1 VKALAVALLSA
12 GFAVAQS
19 NPATD
24 AYERGVQLGNQQN
37 ATVVDCLSHPDC
49 IAALQAAQARKDEAE
64 AEKARL
70 KAEAQGRKDEAEAE
84 RARLKAEAQAR
95 KDAAKAEKQ
104 RQKTEIK
111 LAKLRLQTERETAKR
126 EALASASQPASVR

>member
-49 IAALQAAQARKDEAE
+49 IAALQAAQGRKDEAE
-64 AEKARL
+64 AEK
-70 KAEAQGRKDEAEAE
+70 
-84 RARLKAEAQAR
+84 ARLKAEAQAR

>member
-1 VKALAVALLSA
+1 MKAIATALLGA
-12 GFAVAQS
+12 GLLLAQS
-19 NPATD
+19 NPVTD

-37 ATVVDCLSHPDC
+37 AIVVDCLSHPSC
-49 IAALQAAQARKDEAE
+49 IAALQAAQARKDEAK

-70 KAEAQGRKDEAEAE
+70 KAEAQARRDE
-84 RARLKAEAQAR
+84 
-95 KDAAKAEKQ
+95 AKAEKE

-126 EALASASQPASVR
+126 EALASANQSAIVR